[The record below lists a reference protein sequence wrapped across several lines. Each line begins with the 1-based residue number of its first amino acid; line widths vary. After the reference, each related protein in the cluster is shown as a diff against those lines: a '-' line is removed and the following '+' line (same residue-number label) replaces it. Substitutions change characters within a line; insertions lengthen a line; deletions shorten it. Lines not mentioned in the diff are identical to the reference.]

1 MKEIKQRMVWVMVSP
16 FELHKVYEV
25 ERHEDYTEVEDWTPP
40 FPYTP
45 FHYNVENYR
54 ILDDPQVAEILAQ
67 MEKKINEVKEK

>member
-16 FELHKVYEV
+16 FEMHKVYEI

-45 FHYNVENYR
+45 FHYNVKNYC